1 MLVSYFHKSL
11 TRSKLKVKVK
21 KKNANEHL
29 LDQPLSLE
37 FSLRLIEVTDNRND
51 FSCKG
56 LLANISERRVVE
68 HASALVHHLID
79 KVYIAPTT

>member
-1 MLVSYFHKSL
+1 MNISL
-11 TRSKLKVKVK
+11 I
-21 KKNANEHL
+21 
-29 LDQPLSLE
+29 SLCLWTTE

-68 HASALVHHLID
+68 HASALVLHLID

>member
-1 MLVSYFHKSL
+1 MNISL
-11 TRSKLKVKVK
+11 I
-21 KKNANEHL
+21 
-29 LDQPLSLE
+29 SLCLWTTE

-56 LLANISERRVVE
+56 LLANISERRIVE
-68 HASALVHHLID
+68 HASTLVLHLID